1 MQWGGWRWGRWA
13 SEPRDVSSDRFNL
26 HELQDKM
33 TVTEKGD
40 FEKEENV
47 NPTFRFL
54 VDKIDLSLSTAYQ
67 PSFTDA
73 VSVDITK
80 SRKQPQS

>member
-1 MQWGGWRWGRWA
+1 
-13 SEPRDVSSDRFNL
+13 
-26 HELQDKM
+26 M